1 MWQFSDFRPSHSTQK
16 VVSEFCFVVLCVS
29 SGVKL
34 AGYGGFKF
42 FLKIFWP
49 SETNSFLV
57 LIWAYLNG
65 QKATPPT
72 GKHHVK
78 ITNAK
83 KVTVSVLYWYEK
95 LSSLLTKNFW
105 KDLERGPSPFTF
117 FLKLGPAL
125 MGKVLVKSQKML
137 KSNIV
142 YDHTKLKTPYPVRF
156 AKLSSFR
163 RYQYWGQGWL
173 GNLTCR
179 TPSFLLIFVGFV
191 PCLGWEGH

>member
-1 MWQFSDFRPSHSTQK
+1 MPSQTLAWAAATTSGRSGGLFFSW
-16 VVSEFCFVVLCVS
+16 
-29 SGVKL
+29 
-34 AGYGGFKF
+34 KF
-42 FLKIFWP
+42 IWP
-49 SETNSFLV
+49 SETNSFLA

-72 GKHHVK
+72 CKHRIK

-83 KVTVSVLYWYEK
+83 KVIVSVLYWYEK

-163 RYQYWGQGWL
+163 RCQYWGQGWL
-173 GNLTCR
+173 GNPPCR
-179 TPSFLLIFVGFV
+179 TPLFCVCSDFYIE
-191 PCLGWEGH
+191 CSI

>member
-1 MWQFSDFRPSHSTQK
+1 MKW
-16 VVSEFCFVVLCVS
+16 
-29 SGVKL
+29 
-34 AGYGGFKF
+34 
-42 FLKIFWP
+42 FWS
-49 SETNSFLV
+49 SETTLFFA

-65 QKATPPT
+65 HGATPPI
-72 GKHHVK
+72 GFYHVE

-117 FLKLGPAL
+117 FPQLELTR
-125 MGKVLVKSQKML
+125 MGKLVVKSQKML
-137 KSNIV
+137 KSNTV

-163 RYQYWGQGWL
+163 RCQYWGQGWL
-173 GNLTCR
+173 GNPTCR
-179 TPSFLLIFVGFV
+179 TPLF
-191 PCLGWEGH
+191 CLYSDFYIEYSI